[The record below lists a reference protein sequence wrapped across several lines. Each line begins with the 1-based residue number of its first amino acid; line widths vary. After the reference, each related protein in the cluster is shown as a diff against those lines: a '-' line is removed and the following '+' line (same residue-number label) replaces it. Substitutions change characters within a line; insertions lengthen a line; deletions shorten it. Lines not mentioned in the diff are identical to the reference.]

1 MKRPVFSFRP
11 NLRNPDHRKA
21 WERLMAVPEGE
32 KTAYLIHAIL
42 AYDQAAAL
50 EEVVRRA
57 VREEIRGTAIQADTG
72 EPELTDTGDVPE
84 EMFEFLSIL
93 QEE

>member
-11 NLRNPDHRKA
+11 NLKTPEHRKA

-32 KTAYLIHAIL
+32 KTAYLVHAIL
-42 AYDQAAAL
+42 AYDQAALL

-57 VREEIRGTAIQADTG
+57 VREEIQCRFIQAATG
-72 EPELTDTGDVPE
+72 APELTDTGDVPK
-84 EMFEFLSIL
+84 EMFEFLSML

>member
-11 NLRNPDHRKA
+11 NLKNPEHRKA

-32 KTAYLIHAIL
+32 KTTYLVHVIL
-42 AYDQAAAL
+42 AYDQAAVL
-50 EEVVRRA
+50 EEAVRGA
-57 VREEIRGTAIQADTG
+57 VREEIQGRSVQADTG
-72 EPELTDTGDVPE
+72 EPELTDTGDVPK
-84 EMFEFLSIL
+84 EMFEFLSML

>member
-11 NLRNPDHRKA
+11 NLKNPDHRKA
-21 WERLMAVPEGE
+21 WETLMAVPEGE
-32 KTAYLIHAIL
+32 KTAYLVHAIL
-42 AYDQAAAL
+42 SYDQMAVL

-57 VREEIRGTAIQADTG
+57 VREEMQGRYIQTDTG
-72 EPELTDTGDVPE
+72 KPEFTETGDVPE
-84 EMFEFLSIL
+84 EMFEFLSML

>member
-11 NLRNPDHRKA
+11 NLKNPDHRKA
-21 WERLMAVPEGE
+21 WETLMAVSEGE
-32 KTAYLIHAIL
+32 KTAYLVHAIL
-42 AYDQAAAL
+42 SYDQMAVL

-57 VREEIRGTAIQADTG
+57 VREEMQGRYIQTDTG
-72 EPELTDTGDVPE
+72 KPEFTETGDVPE
-84 EMFEFLSIL
+84 EMFEFLSML